1 MSQSTES
8 SPASGP
14 ASPASLH
21 QQGSVIDF
29 DGRKAQCAFGEYV
42 KECDRPT
49 AAFDI
54 GIYNKVKKSQSVKGD
69 AIVRNKKLIEASI
82 ACLPGLRF
90 RPTQLQLQLEDLD
103 TEYKCNP
110 TTRAQSDWSR
120 ATMLSL
126 SVLLS
131 HVRRLRNAKLFAQC
145 LARTS
150 VANQQDL
157 IAIQK
162 RVCEFCPLT
171 SPSPTTPL
179 KRPICDVESACG
191 SDIVVEEWP
200 SFSSGE
206 EEDAPR
212 GKGSDEQGDGWPDF
226 SSEEEL
232 VIRER
237 VASGPAPSKLS
248 ARQRTGLNC
257 DLQHSL
263 QTSSWWCAIPLR
275 DWRARQEGEEQSQ
288 GVDDRRDP
296 DIERKA
302 DKSVIQVLGE
312 NKWKSACAISHRN
325 SRHHRRLIS
334 DFFELA
340 VENGW
345 DIEAM
350 QRQRT
355 LLLDDE

>member
-1 MSQSTES
+1 
-8 SPASGP
+8 
-14 ASPASLH
+14 
-21 QQGSVIDF
+21 
-29 DGRKAQCAFGEYV
+29 
-42 KECDRPT
+42 
-49 AAFDI
+49 
-54 GIYNKVKKSQSVKGD
+54 
-69 AIVRNKKLIEASI
+69 
-82 ACLPGLRF
+82 
-90 RPTQLQLQLEDLD
+90 
-103 TEYKCNP
+103 
-110 TTRAQSDWSR
+110 
-120 ATMLSL
+120 MLSL

-150 VANQQDL
+150 VANKQEL

-263 QTSSWWCAIPLR
+263 QKPLPGGVR
-275 DWRARQEGEEQSQ
+275 FRSEIGVPAKKAKNSHKELTIGEI
-288 GVDDRRDP
+288 R
-296 DIERKA
+296 IERKA
-302 DKSVIQVLGE
+302 DKSVIQVLAE
-312 NKWKSACAISHRN
+312 NMWKSACAISHRN

-340 VENGW
+340 VESDW